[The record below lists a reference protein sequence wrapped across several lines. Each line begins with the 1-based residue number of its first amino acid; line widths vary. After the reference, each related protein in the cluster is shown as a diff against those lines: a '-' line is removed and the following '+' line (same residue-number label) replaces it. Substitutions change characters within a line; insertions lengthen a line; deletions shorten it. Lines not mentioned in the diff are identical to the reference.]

1 MFDHPC
7 KKLILITLVV
17 LPFNL
22 CAQSLGC
29 WNSFNI
35 SFDNGK
41 KWSFA
46 SEIQLRSLQFY
57 KNYNYHEYKGII
69 GYKLIPNLQTS
80 LVFGRYTTFGS
91 GKTFQNPKLAEEF
104 RVALQLGLKNTIGK
118 FLVDHR
124 YRFEKRY
131 YTSGARGIRIRYR
144 AGLSVPLDEKKLT
157 SFSLSNEF
165 LLAINAGSSII
176 RFDKNRIN
184 LGLTRKLSSMV
195 SMQVGYLSQYDS
207 KSADE
212 PGNNF
217 FVYSLFLNMSKL
229 AVHRTHHSEN

>member
-1 MFDHPC
+1 MSKSSLKFLVLFMFIAIPSKH
-7 KKLILITLVV
+7 
-17 LPFNL
+17 FGQ
-22 CAQSLGC
+22 ALGC

-35 SFDNGK
+35 NYDNGK

-46 SEIQLRSLQFY
+46 SELQLRSLQFY

-104 RVALQLGLKNTIGK
+104 RLALQLGLKNTIGK
-118 FLVDHR
+118 FQVDHR

-144 AGLSVPLDEKKLT
+144 AGLSVPLDEKKRT

-176 RFDKNRIN
+176 RFDKNRIF
-184 LGLTRKLSSMV
+184 LGVTRKLSNMV

-217 FVYSLFLNMSKL
+217 FVYSLFLNMSRL
-229 AVHRTHHSEN
+229 AINKPQHSEN

>member
-1 MFDHPC
+1 MFYHPC

-29 WNSFNI
+29 WNSFNL